1 MELDFSFKES
11 AILSWCAGKASFVVV
26 VVVVVVERLHLSTRF
41 RPFRFTLI

>member
-26 VVVVVVERLHLSTRF
+26 VVVVERLHLSTRF

>member
-26 VVVVVVERLHLSTRF
+26 VVVVVVRLHLSTRF
-41 RPFRFTLI
+41 RPLRFTLI